1 MERILSWDPIVWTA
15 RVFVVMLLGSATLF
29 LALYMAR
36 YLRPSHMKALVKAE
50 LPRFRSVGGTAKVM
64 GQELTL
70 NADLDRQRDEQ
81 MDALLER
88 QDRLDKRL
96 DHLARVLEIT
106 AGEEGA

>member
-1 MERILSWDPIVWTA
+1 M
-15 RVFVVMLLGSATLF
+15 
-29 LALYMAR
+29 
-36 YLRPSHMKALVKAE
+36 
-50 LPRFRSVGGTAKVM
+50 GGTAKVM